1 MTMTTDN
8 IGLYV
13 HIPFCIRK
21 CAYCDF
27 ASFGGVSADVRAR
40 YIDRLCKEI
49 ESYRRENKIGVDTV
63 FFGGGTPSL
72 LEPDELSHILEAI
85 RRTFNV
91 TPDAEI
97 TMEMNPGTVTADKV
111 RAFSALGVNRA
122 SIGCQSFNENELKIL
137 GRIHNSAL
145 IYDAVSIVRGAGI
158 SNVSLD
164 LMYGI
169 PEQTAASF
177 ASTLREALSLSPSHL
192 SVYGLILEEGTPFF
206 DARDSLALPS
216 EDEECDM
223 YAHAARILGEQGFS
237 HYEIS
242 NYARPGYECRHNLK
256 YWRDEEYIGVGLAA
270 YSYFGKKRYGNTSS
284 LDEYISDDYVQY
296 RYGECI
302 SDSDEAFEYVMMH
315 FRLSE
320 GFSLSDYRV
329 RFGTD
334 FLTGR
339 EALIERYR
347 SLGYINISD
356 DRIYLTESGFYISN
370 TILSDLL

>member
-1 MTMTTDN
+1 MTTDN

-27 ASFGGVSADVRAR
+27 ASFSNVEAGARER
-40 YIDRLCKEI
+40 YIERLCEEI
-49 ESYRRENKIGVDTV
+49 ESYKREEKIGVDTV

-72 LEPDELSHILEAI
+72 LEPDELSSILASV
-85 RRTFNV
+85 RKSFNI
-91 TPDAEI
+91 TPGAEI
-97 TMEMNPGTVTADKV
+97 TMEMNPGTITSQKV
-111 RAFSALGVNRA
+111 RAYTALGVNRV

-145 IYDAVSIVRGAGI
+145 IYDAVRIVRDAGI
-158 SNVSLD
+158 TNVSLD

-177 ASTLREALSLSPSHL
+177 AHTLREALSLDPTHL

-206 DARDSLALPS
+206 DARDKLALPS

-223 YAHAARILGEQGFS
+223 YALASRILGEHGFS

-256 YWRDEEYIGVGLAA
+256 YWHDDEYIGVGLAA
-270 YSYFGKKRYGNTSS
+270 YSYYGKNRYGNTSK
-284 LDEYISDDYVQY
+284 LDEYISDSYVQY
-296 RYGECI
+296 RYGEAI
-302 SDSDEAFEYVMMH
+302 TDVDEAFEYVMMRL
-315 FRLSE
+315 RLSE
-320 GFSLSDYRV
+320 GFSLSDYRT
-329 RFGTD
+329 RFGVD
-334 FLTGR
+334 FTVGR
-339 EALIERYR
+339 EDALERYT
-347 SLGYINISD
+347 SHGYLKISD
-356 DRIYLTESGFYISN
+356 DRILLTESGFYISN